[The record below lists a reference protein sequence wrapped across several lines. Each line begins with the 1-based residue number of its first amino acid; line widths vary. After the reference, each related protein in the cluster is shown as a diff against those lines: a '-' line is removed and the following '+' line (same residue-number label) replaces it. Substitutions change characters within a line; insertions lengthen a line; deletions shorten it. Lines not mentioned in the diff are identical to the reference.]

1 MLCRCL
7 VSDKACSRVPFSS
20 HLLISFLLT
29 RQQALCVVLLDRVV
43 PLGPFEAKS
52 YDSAPFIST
61 ASISNARKITNL
73 PCCKHESGSPSRKR
87 TLEGATI
94 PRQALRLSCLLPPS
108 SGPKFR
114 SINEKQSGIEIT
126 ATSWRKPP
134 ELSQWL
140 KP

>member
-94 PRQALRLSCLLPPS
+94 PGQALRLSCLLPPS
-108 SGPKFR
+108 SAP
-114 SINEKQSGIEIT
+114 NSGQLMKNN
-126 ATSWRKPP
+126 R
-134 ELSQWL
+134 ELKSPLLRGENLQNSL
-140 KP
+140 SG